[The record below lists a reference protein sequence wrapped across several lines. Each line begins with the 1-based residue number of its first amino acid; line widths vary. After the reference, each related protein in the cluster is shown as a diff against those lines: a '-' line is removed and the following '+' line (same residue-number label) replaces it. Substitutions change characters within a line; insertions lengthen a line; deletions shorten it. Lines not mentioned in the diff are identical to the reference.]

1 MTRGSL
7 RRRLFAAA
15 ALSILAAL
23 ALSALGLTVLFERH
37 VERRIAAELAVY
49 LDQVTAGL
57 DRGTDGALAVTRPPA
72 DPRFSQPLSGL
83 YWQVTAGGTVLR
95 SRSLWDA
102 ALVLPEDSLADGAVH
117 RHRIAGPGGAELI
130 ALERSVVLPVRIGG
144 GAMRAVVALDA
155 ADVAAATR
163 AFAVDLLP
171 YLGLLALFL
180 VASAYVQVVVG
191 LRPLAAVR
199 AGLAAIRA
207 GSALR
212 LGGDFPDEIRP
223 LAAEVDALIEA
234 RAAEIERARARAGDL
249 AHGLRTPLQV
259 LAGDVE
265 RLRAKGEADIA
276 AEIDAVATTMRRH
289 VDRHLARA
297 RIAAGNRDARTPIA
311 DVVGRVVAVVARTP
325 AGARLAW
332 PVDVPSD
339 AVGRIDPDDL
349 AEAIGNLAEN
359 AARHARTRVSVTVR
373 REDGFL
379 VVAVADDGPG
389 IPEDRLAEVLAR
401 GGRLDLSGGGAGL
414 GLAIVGDIAEAWGG
428 RFALAS
434 GPSGTTAEL
443 VVRG

>member
-7 RRRLFAAA
+7 RRRLLAAA

-37 VERRIAAELAVY
+37 VERRIAAELTVY

-57 DRGTDGALAVTRPPA
+57 DQGADGALTVARPPA

-83 YWQVTAGGTVLR
+83 YWQVAAGGAVLR

-102 ALVLPEDSLADGAVH
+102 TLAMPEDSLADGAVH

-130 ALERSVVLPVRIGG
+130 ALERSVLLPARIGG

-207 GSALR
+207 GTAGR
-212 LGGDFPDEIRP
+212 LGERFPDEIRP
-223 LAAEVDALIEA
+223 LAHEVDALIEA

-265 RLRAKGEADIA
+265 RLREKGEADIA

-297 RIAAGNRDARTPIA
+297 RIAAGNPDARARIA

-332 PVDVPSD
+332 PVDVPAD

-359 AARHARTRVSVTVR
+359 AARHARSRVAIAVR
-373 REDGFL
+373 RAAGVF

-389 IPEDRLAEVLAR
+389 IPADRLAEVLAR
-401 GGRLDLSGGGAGL
+401 GGRLDQSGGGAGL

-428 RFALAS
+428 RFDLAS

-443 VVRG
+443 VVRA